1 MKSRSRVIEEAFSKL
16 NCVFLSIYH
25 IENIRKTAYDS
36 KNPFHEEK
44 LIQVKLLLNK
54 IDLSKIAMDPPST

>member
-16 NCVFLSIYH
+16 NYVFLSIYH
-25 IENIRKTAYDS
+25 IENIRKTTYDS

-44 LIQVKLLLNK
+44 LIQVMKLIK
-54 IDLSKIAMDPPST
+54 IFNLSKIAMDPP

>member
-25 IENIRKTAYDS
+25 IENVRKTTYDS

-44 LIQVKLLLNK
+44 LIQVMNFL
-54 IDLSKIAMDPPST
+54 